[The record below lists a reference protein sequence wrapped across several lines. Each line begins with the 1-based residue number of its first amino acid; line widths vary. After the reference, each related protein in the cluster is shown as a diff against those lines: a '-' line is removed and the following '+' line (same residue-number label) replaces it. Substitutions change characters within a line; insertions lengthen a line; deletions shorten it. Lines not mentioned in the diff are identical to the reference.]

1 MDNGLMDNL
10 YFTPLN
16 QLAMKENI
24 LKTKSFNFAVRIVKL
39 YKFLKKEHNEFILSQ
54 QIVRSGTSIGALIR
68 EAEHGE
74 SLKDFIHKLTI
85 GLKEAH
91 ESKYWLDLLFA
102 TDFITK
108 KMYDSINND
117 CEELLKLLTAS
128 VKTSKSRLK

>member
-1 MDNGLMDNL
+1 
-10 YFTPLN
+10 
-16 QLAMKENI
+16 MKENI
-24 LKTKSFNFAVRIVKL
+24 LKTKSFDFAVRIVKL
-39 YKFLKKEHNEFILSQ
+39 YKFLKKEHNEFILAQ

-85 GLKEAH
+85 GLKEAN

-108 KMYDSINND
+108 KMYDSINKD